1 MKYSSISILC
11 AALTVSASAFVS
23 PSSVAKRTVVPIAFE
38 IEKAAKQTCRYSTQ
52 QSTQGETVATQDHT
66 VDEVIHDLLKVSQ
79 FVYGFANMRRIVKE
93 NEGQERKK
101 KTGWFSSEEYKVE
114 YVTPAHILTQD
125 GGQQKDENK
134 LLLYVVTPDAIK
146 QFMEENR
153 KWFKEPEGGGD
164 WEFDETV
171 TEKTEPFLKEKM
183 IEEARRDNMKIIDYV
198 SNDRSG
204 DKTYIFFSSMV

>member
-1 MKYSSISILC
+1 MSNPEDKLN
-11 AALTVSASAFVS
+11 
-23 PSSVAKRTVVPIAFE
+23 
-38 IEKAAKQTCRYSTQ
+38 
-52 QSTQGETVATQDHT
+52 
-66 VDEVIHDLLKVSQ
+66 EVIHHLLRMSD
-79 FVYGFANMRRIVKE
+79 FVYSFANVRRVVKA
-93 NEGQERKK
+93 NRDQTKWK

-204 DKTYIFFSSMV
+204 DKTYIFFSSMVWCDFSHIFHVLSFFTHYFYLLLL